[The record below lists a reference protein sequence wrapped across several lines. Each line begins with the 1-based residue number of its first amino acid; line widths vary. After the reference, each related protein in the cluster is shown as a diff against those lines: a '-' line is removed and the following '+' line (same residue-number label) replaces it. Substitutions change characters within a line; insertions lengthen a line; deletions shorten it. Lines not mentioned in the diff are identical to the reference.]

1 MATIGI
7 IGAMASEVQA
17 LVDSMEVESSGE
29 DRGFSFWSGQLAGKH
44 CLVARSG
51 MGKVAAAACAQRLID
66 QWGVTCIVVCGLAGG
81 LAPDLNLGD
90 LVVGEAYL
98 QHDVDASPIFPRF
111 ELPGT
116 GLSIIR
122 SEPEITATAIAASRS
137 FLERGLGGAVSE
149 SQLGTL
155 SIGAAKTHSGLIVT
169 GDQFVN
175 SAAREEIRSAIPEAK
190 CVEMEGAAIAQ
201 VCYLN
206 QTRFIVVRIISDN
219 ADNDAAADF
228 SRFAEEIAPHYVLG
242 IVSELL
248 PRL

>member
-1 MATIGI
+1 M
-7 IGAMASEVQA
+7 
-17 LVDSMEVESSGE
+17 
-29 DRGFSFWSGQLAGKH
+29 R
-44 CLVARSG
+44 R
-51 MGKVAAAACAQRLID
+51 RLR
-66 QWGVTCIVVCGLAGG
+66 V
-81 LAPDLNLGD
+81 
-90 LVVGEAYL
+90 
-98 QHDVDASPIFPRF
+98 
-111 ELPGT
+111 
-116 GLSIIR
+116 
-122 SEPEITATAIAASRS
+122 
-137 FLERGLGGAVSE
+137 
-149 SQLGTL
+149 
-155 SIGAAKTHSGLIVT
+155 GAAKTHSGLIVT